1 MSCKL
6 LGKMAAMNQSVLC
19 VGKFDADGLDKLER
33 QLAIQTASIRRLR
46 DQNLDQG
53 TEDEAE
59 TAAMDTAT
67 RDVIATYGRGI
78 TIAPQAE
85 SRPLI
90 PLFKADGH
98 AVPAA
103 LKVDHEKMGYDF
115 YSVEVIFT
123 ILLPKDEYA
132 SSAKFDLEITDDAT
146 NVARKTRP
154 IQLFPERQDK
164 DYFRADF
171 EGAVGIDADMKLSL
185 PLSVAGTVVP
195 FLQLTPEAKLKA
207 KMVVGPFSFPF
218 RRAAIEVTGEQ
229 SQKVHWGYN
238 LQSTL
243 KGANTFKSM
252 LILKVA
258 KETTRVGFE
267 ADLQIVPC
275 KSSWY
280 LIRQHLPPIPV
291 HAQLVVELAR

>member
-1 MSCKL
+1 MALMS
-6 LGKMAAMNQSVLC
+6 QSVLC
-19 VGKFDADGLDKLER
+19 VGKFDADQLDKLER

-46 DQNLDQG
+46 AENQDRDQG
-53 TEDEAE
+53 PEDEAE
-59 TAAMDTAT
+59 TAAMNAAT
-67 RDVIATYGRGI
+67 GDVIASYRRGV
-78 TIAPQAE
+78 TIAPQTE

-90 PLFKADGH
+90 PLFEADGH

-123 ILLPKDEYA
+123 ILLPTDEYA
-132 SSAKFDLEITDDAT
+132 SSAEFNLEIVDDAT
-146 NVARKTRP
+146 NSARKTRP

-171 EGAVGIDADMKLSL
+171 EGAVGIDADMKLTL
-185 PLSVAGTVVP
+185 PLSVAGTVIP

-218 RRAAIEVTGEQ
+218 RKAAIEVTGEQ
-229 SQKVHWGYN
+229 SQNVYWRYN
-238 LQSTL
+238 LQTTL
-243 KGANTFKSM
+243 KGANTFKSI

-258 KETTRVGFE
+258 KETTRVAFE
-267 ADLQIVPC
+267 ADLKIVPC
-275 KSSWY
+275 KPSWY

-291 HAQLVVELAR
+291 HARLVVELAR